1 MILNIQFAFVTFA
14 VLSEREKNISL
25 IKNVI
30 LEKLFS
36 KKKIKILA

>member
-1 MILNIQFAFVTFA
+1 MILNIQFTFVTFA

-30 LEKLFS
+30 LEKSFS
-36 KKKIKILA
+36 KKKQ